1 MKRREFITLIGGATL
16 VWPLVARAQPSPPV
30 IGFLSARTATDS
42 EAVLAAFLRGLGEV
56 GLVEGRDI
64 KMEYRWA
71 NGRVDRLPMLAK
83 EMVNQRVALIVA
95 VGGDLPARA
104 AMSATK
110 SIPIVFVMGN
120 DPVKNGIVSSLNHPD
135 GNVTGVTLYSVEL
148 EQKKLQ
154 LLRELV
160 PGGNTSFGVLLDP
173 KRPDLTDV
181 KSGIE
186 NAARSISQPVH
197 FLFAS
202 TEVEID
208 SAFDEIIQ
216 TKIGGLMVISDTFFS
231 THRDQIIRMAARRAV
246 PTIYDSAI
254 QVAEGGLMSYGT
266 SYTET
271 YRQAGIYA
279 ARVVKGTKPTDLPIL
294 LPTKFELAI
303 NLKTAKTLG
312 LSIPPTLL
320 ARADEVIE

>member
-1 MKRREFITLIGGATL
+1 MRRREFIGLVGGVAA
-16 VWPLVARAQPSPPV
+16 WPLVARAQPSPPV

-42 EAVLAAFLRGLGEV
+42 EAVLAAFLRGLDEV

-71 NGRVDRLPMLAK
+71 NGRFDRLPMLAK
-83 EMVNQRVALIVA
+83 EMVDQRVALIVA
-95 VGGDLPARA
+95 VAGDLPVRA
-104 AMSATK
+104 AMSTTK
-110 SIPIVFVMGN
+110 SIPIVFVVGT
-120 DPVKNGIVSSLNHPD
+120 DPVKHGIVSSLNRPD
-135 GNVTGVTLYSVEL
+135 GNVTGVTLDSVEL

-160 PGGNTSFGVLLDP
+160 PAENTSFGVLLNP

-181 KSGIE
+181 KSSIE

-216 TKIGGLMVISDTFFS
+216 TKIAGLMVISDPFFS

-279 ARVVKGTKPTDLPIL
+279 ARIVRGTKPADLPVL

>member
-1 MKRREFITLIGGATL
+1 MRRREFLGIVGGA
-16 VWPLVARAQPSPPV
+16 VAWPAVARALRPVPV

-56 GLVEGRDI
+56 DLVEGRDI

-71 NGRVDRLPMLAK
+71 NGKLDTLPLLAK
-83 EMVNQRVALIVA
+83 EMVDQRVALIVA
-95 VGGDLPARA
+95 VAGDLPVRA

-120 DPVKNGIVSSLNHPD
+120 DPVKSGIVSSLNRPD
-135 GNVTGVTLYSVEL
+135 GNATGVTLYSVEL

-160 PGGNTSFGVLLDP
+160 PAGNTSFGVLLDP

-279 ARVVKGTKPTDLPIL
+279 ARIVKGTKPADLPVL